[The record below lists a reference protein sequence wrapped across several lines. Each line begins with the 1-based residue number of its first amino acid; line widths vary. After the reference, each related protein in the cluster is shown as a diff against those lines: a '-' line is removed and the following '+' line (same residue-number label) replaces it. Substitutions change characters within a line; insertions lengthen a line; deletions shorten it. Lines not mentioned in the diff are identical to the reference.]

1 MRTQNGIP
9 LNYIGIRHGNA
20 SPAIDGDDQSRS
32 LSEKGIAQVNS
43 RVSSFR
49 GMSVA
54 LGLSSIARRASE
66 TGAIVFG
73 TQMVEL
79 PELYLPLD
87 PTDCVAG
94 DKAFEEL
101 GYSSLR
107 TYIAKDTTG
116 WLFRYGMAAVKV
128 VRETVSIKLPPGAYR
143 GEHFVVVAGHAVFTN
158 LVAMLMFPEH
168 AENLQDICLGEAEA
182 FVIGPAGLK
191 HIKG

>member
-1 MRTQNGIP
+1 MRTQKGIP
-9 LNYIGIRHGNA
+9 FNAIFLRHGHA

-73 TQMVEL
+73 TQMIEL

-87 PTDCVAG
+87 QTDCVAG
-94 DKAFEEL
+94 DEAFEEL
-101 GYSSLR
+101 GYKPLR
-107 TYIAKDTTG
+107 EYIKLAETG
-116 WLFRYGMAAVKV
+116 WLFRYGMAAVKA
-128 VRETVSIKLPPGAYR
+128 VRETVSVKLPSGAYR
-143 GEHFVVVAGHAVFTN
+143 GEHFVAVAGHAVFTN
-158 LVAMLMFPEH
+158 LVAMLMYPEH
-168 AENLQDICLGEAEA
+168 AEEIQDI
-182 FVIGPAGLK
+182 
-191 HIKG
+191 